1 MLLPPALRPDSNTL
15 FNSFLSSR
23 ADSTVKKYTNEINK
37 FFLWCRSRQIPLQ
50 IPFSSSVVALHL
62 FDLDQQLRSPAAMVL
77 VHAALKWLHSFVPDD
92 GPNPLD
98 NACCKN
104 MIECAK
110 RTRSHPVNKKKS
122 VDPAIIRRIID
133 RHGAE
138 EASLKDLRIAAISSS
153 GFAGFFRFNELANI
167 LWRAIAFKSRYHNIS
182 MISRDISYFH
192 DILISLQND
201 FFVS

>member
-15 FNSFLSSR
+15 FNRFLRSR

-50 IPFSSSVVALHL
+50 IPFSSSVVALYL
-62 FDLDQQLRSPAAMVL
+62 FDLDQQLRSPVAMVL

-110 RTRSHPVNKKKS
+110 RTRSHPVNKKKP

-138 EASLKDLRIAAISSS
+138 EASLKDLRIAAISSL

-167 LWRAIAFKSRYHNIS
+167 QPNHLTFY
-182 MISRDISYFH
+182 DG
-192 DILISLQND
+192 
-201 FFVS
+201 FF